1 MADNN
6 PPYVN
11 GEVLTQMNNTEK
23 SDKVRVDKWLWAARF
38 FKTRSLATDAINGG
52 KVHVNQQRCKPSRAV
67 QIGDTLTVRTGF
79 VERTIIVQVLST
91 QRGPATVAA
100 TLYEET
106 ADSIERREQAA
117 VERKHNAA
125 LQGNLPS
132 NRPNKRDRRLI
143 HRFKKEQG
151 S

>member
-1 MADNN
+1 
-6 PPYVN
+6 
-11 GEVLTQMNNTEK
+11 MNSTEK
-23 SDKVRVDKWLWAARF
+23 NSKVRIDKWLWAARF
-38 FKTRSLATDAINGG
+38 FKTRSLATEAINGS

-79 VERTIIVQVLST
+79 VERTIIVQALST
-91 QRGPATVAA
+91 QRGSATIAT

-106 ADSIERREQAA
+106 ADSIARREQIAA
-117 VERKHNAA
+117 ERKQNAA
-125 LQGNLPS
+125 LQGNLSS

-151 S
+151 TE